1 VQRISRLNRVL
12 RLSASTAAIAAAS
25 GPAMAQLAGGN
36 TLGGMATRIAQD
48 SLQWGSL
55 YTVVAYLLGAALVI
69 YGGYAIYAHS
79 RNPNGQHKTHWG
91 AIAILVAGLL
101 FAFNKVGNFGAQTVT
116 GSSATAT
123 GANSQVLTIQ

>member
-1 VQRISRLNRVL
+1 
-12 RLSASTAAIAAAS
+12 
-25 GPAMAQLAGGN
+25 MAQTVGGN
-36 TLGGMATRIAQD
+36 TLGGMATRIAQN

-55 YTVVAYLLGAALVI
+55 FTVVAYLAGAILTI

-79 RNPNGQHKTHWG
+79 RNPNGQHKAHFG
-91 AIAILVAGLL
+91 AIALLVAGML
-101 FAFNKVGNFGAQTVT
+101 FAFNKVGNFGSQTVT